1 MALLAQGGCARLHV
15 PRHAHVRPQRV
26 LSPFATLSPAP
37 GPGPGRVGSQN
48 MEWVGATSSFFQ
60 QDSRPIMLFDGTYV
74 RNIHICICGPKL
86 LL

>member
-15 PRHAHVRPQRV
+15 PRHAHVRPHRV

-37 GPGPGRVGSQN
+37 GRVGSQS
-48 MEWVGATSSFFQ
+48 MEWVEATSSFFQ